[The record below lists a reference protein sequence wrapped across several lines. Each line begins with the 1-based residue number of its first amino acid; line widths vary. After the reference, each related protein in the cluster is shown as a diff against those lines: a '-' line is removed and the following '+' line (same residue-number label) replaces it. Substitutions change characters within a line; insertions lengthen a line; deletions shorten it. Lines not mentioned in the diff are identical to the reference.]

1 MIALIIELDGEIKE
15 AFSYER
21 PLNEGSHHALNEYA
35 LANYGPS
42 ASLRNMTPREQRN
55 FICHGPDFFKADP
68 NANAASAHPLQNHK
82 NEDLSRS

>member
-21 PLNEGSHHALNEYA
+21 CLNEGSHHALIEYA

-42 ASLRNMTPREQRN
+42 ASLRNMTPREERN
-55 FICHGPDFFKADP
+55 FISYGPDFFKAD
-68 NANAASAHPLQNHK
+68 ANRKSQ
-82 NEDLSRS
+82 S